1 MYFFNILF
9 TFLMHL
15 LNTCR
20 AGSARAGKNLLV
32 TQCLAV
38 SNAVRYFS
46 WKEKYRDGAATSQVQ
61 HAAYIAG
68 MHAHRCVAVW
78 QRQG

>member
-20 AGSARAGKNLLV
+20 AGSARAGKNLPV

-38 SNAVRYFS
+38 SDAVRYFS
-46 WKEKYRDGAATSQVQ
+46 WQEKYRYGAA
-61 HAAYIAG
+61 ALR
-68 MHAHRCVAVW
+68 MR
-78 QRQG
+78 